1 MRLGE
6 IAKRLNC
13 RLDGDS
19 SIEIRRVL
27 GIETAG
33 EGDLTFISNRK
44 YVAAAKTTRASA
56 IIVSEDFASLPVATL
71 RSDNPYLTFA
81 KAIELF
87 YSPPQYRPGIH
98 ATACIDP
105 TAHIG
110 AHAHVGPYVV
120 IHEDV
125 VIGNDAVLVGPA
137 TIYRGVQIGDHFFAH
152 ANVVIREYCILGNNV
167 ILQNGVVVGGD
178 GFGFAKQSDGSYYKM
193 VQSGIVIIEDDVE
206 IGSNSTLDRGTIG
219 ETRVKKGAKIDNLVQ
234 VGHAST
240 VGENSLLCAQV
251 GLAGSTMVGKGVV
264 LTGQVGAAGHLTIG
278 DGVVA
283 TAQSGIPHD
292 VPAGQVISGYPAMEN
307 RQWLKASAIFAK
319 LPELQRSLRELARR
333 LDALSEQIRDRP
345 TEK

>member
-13 RLDGDS
+13 RLEGDS
-19 SIEIRRVL
+19 GIEIRRVL

-33 EGDLTFISNRK
+33 EGDLTFISNPK

-56 IIVSEDFASLPVATL
+56 LIVSEDFAPLPQATL
-71 RSDNPYLTFA
+71 RCENPYLTFA

-87 YSPPQYRPGIH
+87 YSPPQYSPGIH
-98 ATACIDP
+98 TTACIDP
-105 TAHIG
+105 TSRIG
-110 AHAHVGPYVV
+110 ARAHVGPYVV

-137 TIYRGVQIGDHFFAH
+137 TIYRGVRIGDHFFAH
-152 ANVVIREYCILGNNV
+152 ANVVVREYCLLGNNV

-193 VQSGIVIIEDDVE
+193 VQSGIVILEDDVE
-206 IGSNSTLDRGTIG
+206 IGANSTIDRGTIG

-251 GLAGSTMVGKGVV
+251 GLAGSTVVGKDVV
-264 LTGQVGAAGHLTIG
+264 LTGQVGVAGHLTIG
-278 DGVVA
+278 DGVVV
-283 TAQSGIPHD
+283 TAQSGIPRD
-292 VPAGQVISGYPAMEN
+292 VPAGQVISGSPAIEN
-307 RQWLKASAIFAK
+307 YQWLKATAVFAK
-319 LPELQRSLRELARR
+319 LPELQKSVRELARR
-333 LDALSEQIRDRP
+333 LDALSEQMKERP
-345 TEK
+345 EKE

>member
-1 MRLGE
+1 MRLE
-6 IAKRLNC
+6 EMAKRLNC
-13 RLDGDS
+13 RLEGDG
-19 SIEIRRVL
+19 SIEIRRVI
-27 GIETAG
+27 GIESAG

-56 IIVSEDFASLPVATL
+56 IIVAEDFAPLPIATL
-71 RSDNPYLTFA
+71 RSENPYLTFA

-87 YSPPQYRPGIH
+87 YTPPQYLPGIH
-98 ATACIDP
+98 PTACVDS

-110 AHAHVGPYVV
+110 TRAHVGPYVV
-120 IHEDV
+120 IHKDV

-137 TIYRGVQIGDHFFAH
+137 TIYCGVRIGDRFFAH
-152 ANVVIREYCILGNNV
+152 ANVVIREYCLLGNNV

-193 VQSGIVIIEDDVE
+193 VQSGIVVIEDDVE
-206 IGSNSTLDRGTIG
+206 IGSNSTIDRGTIG

-251 GLAGSTMVGKGVV
+251 GLAGSTVVGRDVV

-283 TAQSGIPHD
+283 TAQSGIPRD
-292 VPAGQVISGYPAMEN
+292 VPAGQVISGYPAIEN
-307 RQWLKASAIFAK
+307 HQWLKASAIFAK
-319 LPELQRSLRELARR
+319 LPELQKSLRELARR
-333 LDALSEQIRDRP
+333 LDALSEQMRDRSP
-345 TEK
+345 KE